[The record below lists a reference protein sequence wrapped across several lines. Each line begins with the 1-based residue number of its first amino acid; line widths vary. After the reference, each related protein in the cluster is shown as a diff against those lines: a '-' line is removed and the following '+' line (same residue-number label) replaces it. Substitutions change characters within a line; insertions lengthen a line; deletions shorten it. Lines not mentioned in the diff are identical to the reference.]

1 MFVPNA
7 KNALSSPLACTPRP
21 LAPPGREH
29 AGNTSRAD
37 NLVLVR
43 QAQRGN
49 PAAFEELVR
58 RCHKALLR
66 LALRLTGSER
76 DAQDVCQ
83 ETFLSAYQNLARFRL
98 ECQFHTWIYRIA
110 TNRCLDY
117 WRRRKSPREN
127 SSLTVSLDGE
137 ASAVLNRMAD
147 HRPAHNPES
156 NLAARDPSSSA
167 RGVGGGIGQIEGNQ
181 FVRLGCGRERFRQR
195 VRRCTR
201 QRQQQSNP
209 KEQPSQKPH
218 GSPSDGKSG

>member
-7 KNALSSPLACTPRP
+7 KNVQSSPPARTPRP
-21 LAPPGREH
+21 LAPRGREH
-29 AGNTSRAD
+29 ADNASRAD

-66 LALRLTGSER
+66 LALRLTGSEH

-98 ECQFHTWIYRIA
+98 ECHFHTWIYRIA

-137 ASAVLNRMAD
+137 ESAVLNRMAD

-156 NLAARDPSSSA
+156 NLAARDLGTSIA
-167 RGVGGGIGQIEGNQ
+167 RALEK
-181 FVRLGCGRERFRQR
+181 LSPRERAVFEMKHCQGLKLRAVAAILNTSESNARHTLFRATHKLR
-195 VRRCTR
+195 SALADVR
-201 QRQQQSNP
+201 
-209 KEQPSQKPH
+209 
-218 GSPSDGKSG
+218 